1 MISGTR
7 KILFSIALILI
18 LLAGSAWAGQVLPAL
33 GGTTGGG
40 TGALDAIYAGGDAPK
55 YSALAT
61 GDICIV
67 SDPSTRLT
75 SFYMFY
81 IDDDAQSESAP
92 FVILPDEQSPGVAYS
107 GNGAWLMMSLSQEQV
122 STPKKEDTAG
132 ELFLYEADGTGTDN
146 IGLLGP
152 SSMGDD
158 TSYRGE
164 FSGAGPVAAGAIQMW
179 AASSSGTGAPDD
191 PLVHLLSW
199 AYLDDTA
206 GDGDT
211 GSLWSTDRILQ
222 EFASIRATIGV
233 NAPDVLAKMTD
244 AVDGGI
250 AITTASGTALLN
262 DMAVT
267 YNTSTNTLSV
277 ENITYTGDLTGPA
290 VADPEWVLNSL
301 ASTDWT
307 GWGDDSVSEFIL
319 AYGAVPTMAA
329 KWNTTGV
336 MTLLNGETLDN
347 STDGRIKTSG
357 DFEITGDD
365 LFMGTNTDAY
375 MLIADGTNFNPVAIS
390 GDVTITNAGAVTIAN
405 DAVTMA
411 KLDDDGNF
419 TDWTGNWTFAGT
431 VTANG
436 AASIGDGGDKIQIY
450 LDPTPGTDAD
460 ANGVLIMVTTST
472 GVNAVAGDLVVVVNT
487 GGTTGPIVALADAD
501 LSTKVGAVFLITET
515 INATNS
521 GKALVSGVMRLDS
534 WNWSGANKAL
544 FISTTAGD
552 MTETIPS
559 VAGQYVQKI
568 GYSLTP
574 DIILFRPSVD
584 FAEVQ

>member
-67 SDPSTRLT
+67 SDPSTSLT

-107 GNGAWLMMSLSQEQV
+107 GNGAWLMMSFSQEQV
-122 STPKKEDTAG
+122 SIPKKEDTAG

-250 AITTASGTALLN
+250 GVTTASGTALIN
-262 DMAVT
+262 EAAFV

-460 ANGVLIMVTTST
+460 ANGDLIMVTTST

-552 MTETIPS
+552 FTETAPS
-559 VAGQYVQKI
+559 GSGDQVQKV
-568 GYSLTP
+568 GYSITP

-584 FAEVQ
+584 IGEVQ